1 MSALGKILEREI
13 DLISRFL
20 VSLEEEQVALKT
32 ATPESLPKIHEE
44 KSLLVDELNA
54 LEIERINQVGGDSQ
68 LTDRERMN
76 VWIKAHPTD
85 TQIETHWKKLIELA
99 STAKQQS
106 ELNAS
111 LVKLHLEKTTQALAI
126 LTRHNQENTLYG
138 SNGQAATFTGS
149 RIVDSA

>member
-1 MSALGKILEREI
+1 MSALSQILEREI

-20 VSLEEEQVALKT
+20 VVLEEEQDALKK
-32 ATPESLPKIHEE
+32 ASPEPLPKIHDE
-44 KSLLVDELNA
+44 KSLLVDQLNA
-54 LEIERINQVGGDSQ
+54 LEVDRIREVGGAPH
-68 LTDRERMN
+68 LADRERMN
-76 VWIKAHPTD
+76 AWIKAHPSD
-85 TQIETHWKKLIELA
+85 VEIAVHWQKLIDLA
-99 STAKQQS
+99 SNAKQQS

-138 SNGQAATFTGS
+138 SNGQAATYTGS